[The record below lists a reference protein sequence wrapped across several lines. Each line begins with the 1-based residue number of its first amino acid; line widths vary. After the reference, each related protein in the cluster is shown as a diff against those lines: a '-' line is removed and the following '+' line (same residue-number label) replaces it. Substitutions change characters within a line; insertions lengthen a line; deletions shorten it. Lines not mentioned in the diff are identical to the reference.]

1 MNKQELGSFEQDKIE
16 WRQFCETEP
25 SVTIYQQP
33 WYWDAVCDHPDD
45 WRVILIKRDG
55 EIEAAFPFVY
65 RRYHFIWY
73 IETPWQVPASGIW
86 MRKRR
91 EDFRSIEADFV
102 YLKEIVNAVVE
113 RLPYFDS
120 FRMGFNSRLWSW
132 QPFYWHGF
140 EATPHYTMIV
150 SPKTIEQVKMQCS
163 KSRRRRLNKA
173 EREYQLSVDETS
185 AEEFWAFF
193 QRTYT
198 ERGIKVSFSKEKFIH
213 FFYTAK
219 SHHAL
224 QVRSVK
230 DSSGRMLA
238 ENIVLSDHGSCYHHF
253 VAQFKDKDK
262 DASAYAVYDAICEAM
277 RTGRSF
283 DFEGSMIQ
291 GVAQFNLSFNPEYET
306 LYSLSKETVRFKVY
320 KFLWNAKAFLYEK
333 LFGHGHA
340 E

>member
-1 MNKQELGSFEQDKIE
+1 MNKRELVLFEQDKLE

-45 WRVILIKRDG
+45 WRVILIKKNG
-55 EIEAAFPFVY
+55 AIEAAFPFVY
-65 RRYHFIWY
+65 RRHHFIWY
-73 IETPWQVPASGIW
+73 IETPWQMPASGIW

-102 YLKEIVNAVVE
+102 YLKEIVDAVVE

-120 FRMGFNSRLWSW
+120 FQVGFNSRLWSW

-140 EATPHYTMIV
+140 EATLHYTMIV
-150 SPKTIEQVKMQCS
+150 SPKPIEQIKMQCS

-193 QRTYT
+193 QKTYM
-198 ERGIKVSFSKEKFIH
+198 ERGMNISFSKEKFIY
-213 FFYTAK
+213 FFNMAK
-219 SHHAL
+219 AHHAL
-224 QVRSVK
+224 QIRSITDK
-230 DSSGRMLA
+230 DRVLA
-238 ENIVLSDHGSCYHHF
+238 ENIVLSDHGRFYHQF

-262 DASAYAVYDAICEAM
+262 DASALAVYDAICMAM
-277 RTGRSF
+277 REGKIF
-283 DFEGSMIQ
+283 DFEGSMIP
-291 GVAQFNLSFNPEYET
+291 GVAQFNLSFNPEYEN
-306 LYSLSKETVRFKVY
+306 LYSISKETARFKVY
-320 KFLWNAKAFLYEK
+320 SFFWKVKEF
-333 LFGHGHA
+333 LFGKCLGRKHI